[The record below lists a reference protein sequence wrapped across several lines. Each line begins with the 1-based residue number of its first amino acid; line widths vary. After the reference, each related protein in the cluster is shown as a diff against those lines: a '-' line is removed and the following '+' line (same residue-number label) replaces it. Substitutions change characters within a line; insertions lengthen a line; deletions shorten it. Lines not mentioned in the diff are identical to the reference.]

1 MGNTAV
7 ARTLARKQD
16 TLSYLIRSKYTFLDT
31 RGRDGPRFAMTRYRK
46 QRRETVGSKRP
57 LSTEQHVRQSGGTT
71 MMKYIVLSNL
81 GLIMTLLAVFG
92 KSVWGKS
99 VW

>member
-1 MGNTAV
+1 
-7 ARTLARKQD
+7 
-16 TLSYLIRSKYTFLDT
+16 
-31 RGRDGPRFAMTRYRK
+31 
-46 QRRETVGSKRP
+46 
-57 LSTEQHVRQSGGTT
+57 

-81 GLIMTLLAVFG
+81 GLIVTLAALFG